1 MGLWLAG
8 HLNITNPGFKA
19 TRATGTGTLEIQ
31 LAVNPHSA
39 VGYLTHVVAD
49 MRRKGEESEGLTRR

>member
-19 TRATGTGTLEIQ
+19 THATGIGTVENQ
-31 LAVNPHSA
+31 LAVNPYS
-39 VGYLTHVVAD
+39 VIGYLTHVVVD
-49 MRRKGEESEGLTRR
+49 MGRKGE